1 MILDYLISKYL
12 DGDLSPEEDVH
23 LRELVA
29 ADPLA
34 RDAFEEAALLH
45 VEMAT
50 AGLPEVP
57 ADLDLEVRR
66 QVAERMSPQ
75 RRTSKPPSDGVREYG
90 RWTAMR
96 VMVTALLLVAALPFG
111 DMTLGPFMPRFE
123 RNEQRDVVRLSTET
137 LRTQS
142 TMQPV
147 ERAANVPVDFEA
159 SETLADIPSSSDVHV
174 AEVRFAAVETAVDV
188 VQGSDAAAAPSRTLY
203 VQDVLSIGGTNGGQS
218 EGGGHSAMSTMLGHI
233 PMYSTSPI
241 EQMRVPARVATSYGL
256 GTIQGGSD
264 VGTVE
269 QLSISIGYGIDDG
282 TSIGLEIGSMQ
293 YDVIAIH
300 RGLTG
305 RSSDGD
311 QPVDIETYSLGAQSA
326 TPTSHDSKI
335 GAPSRSGDGKVA
347 EFQGRR
353 SVQTMWGAVR
363 LQQDLVSIG
372 PATIIG
378 GVAVGLANDSPMGY
392 GRLGL
397 RCAVFND
404 ATVYVGAQM
413 QWLSLETGGLRA
425 TGPQVTLSR
434 VASITFGIGVSL

>member
-12 DGDLSPEEDVH
+12 DGDLSPEEDVQ

-66 QVAERMSPQ
+66 QVAERMSPP

-90 RWTAMR
+90 RWTAIR
-96 VMVTALLLVAALPFG
+96 VMVTALMLAAALPFG
-111 DMTLGPFMPRFE
+111 DMTLGPFIPRFE
-123 RNEQRDVVRLSTET
+123 TSGQRDVVRLSTET

-147 ERAANVPVDFEA
+147 ERAANVSVDFEA

-188 VQGSDAAAAPSRTLY
+188 VQGSDAMAVPSRTRFVHDVMNLDE
-203 VQDVLSIGGTNGGQS
+203 QDNKQLDGGAL
-218 EGGGHSAMSTMLGHI
+218 SAMSTMLGQL
-233 PMYSTSPI
+233 PMYGASAI
-241 EQMRVPARVATSYGL
+241 DQMRVPAKIATTYGV
-256 GTIQGGSD
+256 GMNQSGVD

-269 QLSISIGYGIDDG
+269 QLSIGIGYGIDDG
-282 TSIGLEIGSMQ
+282 TSIGIEIGTMQ
-293 YDVIAIH
+293 YDVVAMH
-300 RGLTG
+300 RGLSG
-305 RSSDGD
+305 GSGDGD
-311 QPVDIETYSLGAQSA
+311 QHVAIETYSLGAQPA

-335 GAPSRSGDGKVA
+335 ITPSRSGDGRVA
-347 EFQGRR
+347 EFEGRR

-363 LQQDLVSIG
+363 LQQDLLSYG
-372 PATIIG
+372 RATLVG

-397 RCAVFND
+397 RYAVFND
-404 ATVYVGAQM
+404 ATVHVGAQM
-413 QWLSLETGGLRA
+413 QWLALETGGLRA
-425 TGPQVTLSR
+425 AGKQVTLNR